1 MTNGTSLTGTHVE
14 FDLIYQTPCPNFA
27 IGKTDNDVPP
37 MKTMKRTI
45 ALLIMTGAIFLSAS
59 SITVFGQ
66 ENGTVKNDKEMKTG
80 TVHLTKAEFLKNV
93 YDYEANPEAWKY
105 EGTKPAIVDF
115 YATWCAPCRALGPVL
130 EELAREYGDRLVIYK
145 VDVDKERELSG
156 TFGIRSVPTLLFIPA
171 DGEPSMSPGA
181 PSKAQLKKIIDE
193 HLLKQD

>member
-1 MTNGTSLTGTHVE
+1 MSN
-14 FDLIYQTPCPNFA
+14 LIYQNPCPNFA
-27 IGKTDNDVPP
+27 IRKTDNDVPP

-66 ENGTVKNDKEMKTG
+66 ENGTVKNDKEMETG

-115 YATWCAPCRALGPVL
+115 YATWCAPCRA
-130 EELAREYGDRLVIYK
+130 
-145 VDVDKERELSG
+145 
-156 TFGIRSVPTLLFIPA
+156 
-171 DGEPSMSPGA
+171 
-181 PSKAQLKKIIDE
+181 
-193 HLLKQD
+193 